1 MIGKRLQVQPHSR
14 SLRKESTTV
23 VLYFGASTR
32 PLRIASIYCGVTFA
46 AAASSRYVIFRRSF
60 ADLNLRRSLAVQCM
74 FRILN
79 VGPSNVNDGPA
90 NIKEK
95 YCFVGGKDVKIK
107 SERGTTMTRS
117 EKLEAVIREL
127 RRLPLDDTIIA
138 SLYDQ
143 LACGEPT
150 QSELDARENDAFQGQ
165 RG

>member
-1 MIGKRLQVQPHSR
+1 
-14 SLRKESTTV
+14 
-23 VLYFGASTR
+23 
-32 PLRIASIYCGVTFA
+32 
-46 AAASSRYVIFRRSF
+46 
-60 ADLNLRRSLAVQCM
+60 M

>member
-1 MIGKRLQVQPHSR
+1 
-14 SLRKESTTV
+14 
-23 VLYFGASTR
+23 
-32 PLRIASIYCGVTFA
+32 
-46 AAASSRYVIFRRSF
+46 
-60 ADLNLRRSLAVQCM
+60 
-74 FRILN
+74 
-79 VGPSNVNDGPA
+79 
-90 NIKEK
+90 
-95 YCFVGGKDVKIK
+95 
-107 SERGTTMTRS
+107 MTRS